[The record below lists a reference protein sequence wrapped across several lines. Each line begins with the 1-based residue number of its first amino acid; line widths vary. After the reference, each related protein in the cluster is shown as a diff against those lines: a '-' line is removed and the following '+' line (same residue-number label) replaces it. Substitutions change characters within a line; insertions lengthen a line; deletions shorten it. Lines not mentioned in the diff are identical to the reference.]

1 MSAARTFAVMAHVD
15 AGKTTLCEQL
25 LLASGALRRA
35 GRVDHGDTALDVD
48 PIERERGITVFSGQA
63 WLAWQGR
70 RLTLID
76 TPGHVD
82 FASETARALTAADLC
97 VLVVDGTAR
106 VDAHTAALFALAAER
121 GLPTLLFLN
130 KTDLPGF
137 SLPDAL
143 RRLRE
148 RLAPQLVPVSDGAPD
163 IDALSLLDDG
173 SLERCLEGTP
183 STDDAWDTLAALFA
197 RRGAFPVLLGAAL
210 RGQGVSE
217 LLDAVARLSDS
228 LPEPPADGAPE
239 ALVYQVRRDQSGERV
254 CFLKVLAG
262 TLRPRDAFDLPAGT
276 EKIHQLRLYRG
287 AAFTPANEARA
298 GDVVGATGLTA
309 PRCGDI
315 LRPDGLTPSPAP
327 AQPVLAVRVEPP
339 EGTPPTWLME
349 CLRLLEDEDPA
360 LCVAWDAEHACAT
373 VRVMGPVQIEVLAR
387 LLMDRFGLDA
397 RLLPPHVLYRETIAG
412 PAVGCGHYEPLRHYA
427 EAHLLLSPGP
437 RGSGVTFDSR
447 CHVDDLPAPYQSLI
461 RTHVL
466 EREHRGILTGAPLSD
481 VRVTLLS
488 GRAHLKHTEGGDFR
502 QAVYRAIRQALM
514 KAGCVLLEPYYR
526 FSLTVPAEH
535 VGRVMTDLAAMGADC
550 GAPET
555 QGACARL
562 SGRGPVAALMDYP
575 AALRALTHGE
585 GEISL
590 LPDGYDPCRDPAP
603 AVAVPPPTIPAR
615 TRTTP
620 RAACSARTARATS
633 SPGTRPTPSCTCP
646 WSSPDGAAHPPGTPR
661 FLRARPPRFPRLAH
675 PPRIPAHPGPCV
687 PPTPVPACLA
697 SRPPSPR
704 PPRFSPDPLPKGGY
718 PHAHTAPKRLAL
730 RRHGR
735 ARPPGQPAHR
745 R

>member
-35 GRVDHGDTALDVD
+35 GRVDHGDTALDAD

-82 FASETARALTAADLC
+82 FASETARALAAADLC

-130 KTDLPGF
+130 KSDLPGF

-143 RRLRE
+143 SRLRE
-148 RLAPQLVPVSDGAPD
+148 RLSPQLVPVSDGAPD

-173 SLERCLEGTP
+173 FLERCLEGTP

-197 RRGAFPVLLGAAL
+197 RRGAFPVLSGAAL

-217 LLDAVARLSDS
+217 LLDAVARLSGA

-239 ALVYQVRRDQSGERV
+239 ALIYQVRRDPSGERV

-262 TLRPRDAFDLPAGT
+262 TLRPRDAFDLPGGT

-315 LRPDGLTPSPAP
+315 LRPDGLAPSPAA

-339 EGTPPTWLME
+339 EGTPPTRLME
-349 CLRLLEDEDPA
+349 CLRVLEDEDPA
-360 LCVAWDAEHACAT
+360 LCVAWDAEHASAT

-387 LLMDRFGLDA
+387 LLQDRFGLAA
-397 RLLPPHVLYRETIAG
+397 RLLPPHVLYRETIAA

-447 CHVDDLPAPYQSLI
+447 CHVDDLPAPCQSLI
-461 RTHVL
+461 RTHAL
-466 EREHRGILTGAPLSD
+466 EREHRGVLTGAPLSD

-562 SGRGPVAALMDYP
+562 SGRGPVASLMDYP

-603 AVAVPPPTIPAR
+603 AIEAAAYDPGADADNPAGSVFCSHGAGYFVPWDEAD
-615 TRTTP
+615 
-620 RAACSARTARATS
+620 ALM
-633 SPGTRPTPSCTCP
+633 
-646 WSSPDGAAHPPGTPR
+646 H
-661 FLRARPPRFPRLAH
+661 L
-675 PPRIPAHPGPCV
+675 
-687 PPTPVPACLA
+687 PVE
-697 SRPPSPR
+697 
-704 PPRFSPDPLPKGGY
+704 
-718 PHAHTAPKRLAL
+718 
-730 RRHGR
+730 
-735 ARPPGQPAHR
+735 QP
-745 R
+745 

>member
-35 GRVDHGDTALDVD
+35 GRVDHGDTALDAD

-106 VDAHTAALFALAAER
+106 VDAHTASLFALAAER

-143 RRLRE
+143 SRLRE
-148 RLAPQLVPVSDGAPD
+148 RLAPKIVPIVDGAPD

-173 SLERCLEGTP
+173 FLERCLEGTP

-197 RRGAFPVLLGAAL
+197 RRGAFPVLSGAAL

-217 LLDAVARLSDS
+217 LLDAVARLSAA
-228 LPEPPADGAPE
+228 LPEPSADGAPE
-239 ALVYQVRRDQSGERV
+239 ALIYQVRRDPSGERV

-262 TLRPRDAFDLPAGT
+262 TLRPRDAFDLPGGT

-287 AAFTPANEARA
+287 AAFTPANEAHA

-315 LRPDGLTPSPAP
+315 LCPDGLAPSPAP

-339 EGTPPTWLME
+339 EGTPPTRLME

-387 LLMDRFGLDA
+387 LLLDRFGLDA
-397 RLLPPHVLYRETIAG
+397 RLLPPHVLYRETIAA

-603 AVAVPPPTIPAR
+603 AVQAAAYDPGADTDNPAGSVFCSHGAGYFVPWDEAD
-615 TRTTP
+615 
-620 RAACSARTARATS
+620 ALM
-633 SPGTRPTPSCTCP
+633 
-646 WSSPDGAAHPPGTPR
+646 H
-661 FLRARPPRFPRLAH
+661 L
-675 PPRIPAHPGPCV
+675 
-687 PPTPVPACLA
+687 PVE
-697 SRPPSPR
+697 
-704 PPRFSPDPLPKGGY
+704 
-718 PHAHTAPKRLAL
+718 
-730 RRHGR
+730 
-735 ARPPGQPAHR
+735 QP
-745 R
+745 

>member
-82 FASETARALTAADLC
+82 FASETARALAAADLC

-130 KTDLPGF
+130 KSDLPGF

-143 RRLRE
+143 SRLRE
-148 RLAPQLVPVSDGAPD
+148 RLAPQLVPVSHGAPD

-173 SLERCLEGTP
+173 FLERCLEGTATP
-183 STDDAWDTLAALFA
+183 DDAWDTLAALFA
-197 RRGAFPVLLGAAL
+197 RRGAFPVLSGAAL

-217 LLDAVARLSDS
+217 LLDAVARLSDA

-239 ALVYQVRRDQSGERV
+239 ALVYQVRRDPSGERV

-262 TLRPRDAFDLPAGT
+262 TLRPRDAFDLPGGA

-309 PRCGDI
+309 PRCGDV
-315 LRPDGLTPSPAP
+315 LRPDGLTPSPAA

-339 EGTPPTWLME
+339 EGTPPTRLME
-349 CLRLLEDEDPA
+349 CLRVLEDEDPA

-387 LLMDRFGLDA
+387 LLLDRFGLDA
-397 RLLPPHVLYRETIAG
+397 RLLPPHVLYRETIAA

-461 RTHVL
+461 RTHVM
-466 EREHRGILTGAPLSD
+466 EREHRGVLTGAPLTD

-535 VGRVMTDLAAMGADC
+535 VGRVMTDLAAMGAEC
-550 GAPET
+550 GAPESL
-555 QGACARL
+555 GACARL

-603 AVAVPPPTIPAR
+603 AVQAAAYDPGADTDNPAGSVFCSHGAGYFVPWDEAD
-615 TRTTP
+615 
-620 RAACSARTARATS
+620 ALM
-633 SPGTRPTPSCTCP
+633 
-646 WSSPDGAAHPPGTPR
+646 H
-661 FLRARPPRFPRLAH
+661 L
-675 PPRIPAHPGPCV
+675 
-687 PPTPVPACLA
+687 PVE
-697 SRPPSPR
+697 
-704 PPRFSPDPLPKGGY
+704 
-718 PHAHTAPKRLAL
+718 
-730 RRHGR
+730 
-735 ARPPGQPAHR
+735 QP
-745 R
+745 

>member
-1 MSAARTFAVMAHVD
+1 MSAARTFAVMAYGD

-35 GRVDHGDTALDVD
+35 GRVDHGDTALDAD

-143 RRLRE
+143 SRLRE
-148 RLAPQLVPVSDGAPD
+148 RLAPQIVPIVDGAPD

-173 SLERCLEGTP
+173 FLERCVEGTP

-197 RRGAFPVLLGAAL
+197 RRGAFPVLSGAAL

-217 LLDAVARLSDS
+217 LLDAVARLSGA

-239 ALVYQVRRDQSGERV
+239 ALVYQVRRDPSGERV

-262 TLRPRDAFDLPAGT
+262 TLRPRDAFDLPGGT

-287 AAFTPANEARA
+287 AAFTPSNEARA

-315 LRPDGLTPSPAP
+315 LRPDGLAPSPAP

-339 EGTPPTWLME
+339 EGTPPTRLME
-349 CLRLLEDEDPA
+349 CLRVLEDEDPA

-397 RLLPPHVLYRETIAG
+397 RLLPPHVLYRETIAR

-447 CHVDDLPAPYQSLI
+447 CHVDDLPAPCQSLI

-466 EREHRGILTGAPLSD
+466 EREHRGVLTGAPLSD

-603 AVAVPPPTIPAR
+603 AIEAVAYDPGADTDNPAGSVFCSHGAGYFVPWDEAD
-615 TRTTP
+615 
-620 RAACSARTARATS
+620 ALM
-633 SPGTRPTPSCTCP
+633 
-646 WSSPDGAAHPPGTPR
+646 H
-661 FLRARPPRFPRLAH
+661 L
-675 PPRIPAHPGPCV
+675 
-687 PPTPVPACLA
+687 PVE
-697 SRPPSPR
+697 
-704 PPRFSPDPLPKGGY
+704 
-718 PHAHTAPKRLAL
+718 
-730 RRHGR
+730 
-735 ARPPGQPAHR
+735 QP
-745 R
+745 

>member
-35 GRVDHGDTALDVD
+35 GRVDHGDTALDAD

-97 VLVVDGTAR
+97 VLVADGTAR
-106 VDAHTAALFALAAER
+106 VDAHTASLFSLAAER

-130 KTDLPGF
+130 KSDLPGF

-143 RRLRE
+143 SRLRE

-173 SLERCLEGTP
+173 FLERCLEGSP
-183 STDDAWDTLAALFA
+183 STDDAWETLAALFA
-197 RRGAFPVLLGAAL
+197 RRGAFPVLSGAAL

-217 LLDAVARLSDS
+217 LLDAVARLIAA
-228 LPEPPADGAPE
+228 LPEPSADGAPE
-239 ALVYQVRRDQSGERV
+239 MLIYQVRRDPSGERV

-262 TLRPRDAFDLPAGT
+262 TLRPRDAFDLPGGA

-309 PRCGDI
+309 PRCGEI
-315 LRPDGLTPSPAP
+315 LRPDGLTPSPAA

-339 EGTPPTWLME
+339 EGTPPTRLME
-349 CLRLLEDEDPA
+349 CLRVLEDEDPA

-387 LLMDRFGLDA
+387 LLLDRFGLDA
-397 RLLPPHVLYRETIAG
+397 RLLPPHVLYRETIAA

-427 EAHLLLSPGP
+427 EAHLLLAPGP

-461 RTHVL
+461 RTHVM
-466 EREHRGILTGAPLSD
+466 EREHRGVLTGAPLSD

-535 VGRVMTDLAAMGADC
+535 VGRVMTDLAAMGAEC
-550 GAPET
+550 GAPESL
-555 QGACARL
+555 GACARL

-603 AVAVPPPTIPAR
+603 AIEAAAYDPGADTDNSAGSVFCSHGAGYFVPWDEAD
-615 TRTTP
+615 
-620 RAACSARTARATS
+620 ALM
-633 SPGTRPTPSCTCP
+633 
-646 WSSPDGAAHPPGTPR
+646 H
-661 FLRARPPRFPRLAH
+661 L
-675 PPRIPAHPGPCV
+675 
-687 PPTPVPACLA
+687 PVE
-697 SRPPSPR
+697 
-704 PPRFSPDPLPKGGY
+704 
-718 PHAHTAPKRLAL
+718 
-730 RRHGR
+730 
-735 ARPPGQPAHR
+735 QP
-745 R
+745 

>member
-106 VDAHTAALFALAAER
+106 VDAHTASLFALAAER

-148 RLAPQLVPVSDGAPD
+148 RLAPQIVPIVDGAPD

-173 SLERCLEGTP
+173 FLERCLEGSP

-197 RRGAFPVLLGAAL
+197 RRGAFPVLSGAAL

-217 LLDAVARLSDS
+217 LLDAVARLSGA

-239 ALVYQVRRDQSGERV
+239 ALVYQVRRDPSGERV

-262 TLRPRDAFDLPAGT
+262 TLRPRDAFDLPGGT

-309 PRCGDI
+309 PRCGDV

-339 EGTPPTWLME
+339 EGTPPTRLME

-387 LLMDRFGLDA
+387 LLQDRFGLDA
-397 RLLPPHVLYRETIAG
+397 RLLPPHVLYRETIAA

-585 GEISL
+585 GRS
-590 LPDGYDPCRDPAP
+590 PSCPTAMTPAATP
-603 AVAVPPPTIPAR
+603 RPPFRPPPTIPAR

-646 WSSPDGAAHPPGTPR
+646 WSSPDGAAPR
-661 FLRARPPRFPRLAH
+661 P
-675 PPRIPAHPGPCV
+675 
-687 PPTPVPACLA
+687 
-697 SRPPSPR
+697 
-704 PPRFSPDPLPKGGY
+704 PPRFSPDSLPKGGY

>member
-25 LLASGALRRA
+25 LLVSGALRRA
-35 GRVDHGDTALDVD
+35 GRVDHGDTALDAD

-97 VLVVDGTAR
+97 VLVADGTAR
-106 VDAHTAALFALAAER
+106 VDAHTASLFSLAAER

-130 KTDLPGF
+130 KSDLPGF

-143 RRLRE
+143 SRLRE
-148 RLAPQLVPVSDGAPD
+148 RLAPQIVPIVDGAPD

-173 SLERCLEGTP
+173 FLERCLEGTP

-197 RRGAFPVLLGAAL
+197 RRGAFPVLTGAAL

-217 LLDAVARLSDS
+217 LLDAVARLIAA
-228 LPEPPADGAPE
+228 LPEPSADGAPE
-239 ALVYQVRRDQSGERV
+239 ALIYQVRRDPSGERV

-262 TLRPRDAFDLPAGT
+262 TLRPRDAFDLPGGA

-315 LRPDGLTPSPAP
+315 LRPDGLAPSPAA

-339 EGTPPTWLME
+339 EGTPPTRLME
-349 CLRLLEDEDPA
+349 CLRVLEDEDPA

-387 LLMDRFGLDA
+387 LLQDRFGLDA
-397 RLLPPHVLYRETIAG
+397 RLLPPHVLYRETIAA

-461 RTHVL
+461 RTHVM

-514 KAGCVLLEPYYR
+514 KAGCVLLEPFYR

-550 GAPET
+550 GAPESL
-555 QGACARL
+555 GACARL

-590 LPDGYDPCRDPAP
+590 LPDGYDPCRDPASAIE
-603 AVAVPPPTIPAR
+603 AVAYDPDADTDNPAGSVFCSHGAGYFVPWDEAD
-615 TRTTP
+615 
-620 RAACSARTARATS
+620 ALM
-633 SPGTRPTPSCTCP
+633 
-646 WSSPDGAAHPPGTPR
+646 H
-661 FLRARPPRFPRLAH
+661 L
-675 PPRIPAHPGPCV
+675 
-687 PPTPVPACLA
+687 PVE
-697 SRPPSPR
+697 
-704 PPRFSPDPLPKGGY
+704 
-718 PHAHTAPKRLAL
+718 
-730 RRHGR
+730 
-735 ARPPGQPAHR
+735 QP
-745 R
+745 

>member
-106 VDAHTAALFALAAER
+106 VDAHTASLFALAAER
-121 GLPTLLFLN
+121 DLPTLLFLN

-143 RRLRE
+143 SRLRE
-148 RLAPQLVPVSDGAPD
+148 RLAPQIVPIVDGAPD
-163 IDALSLLDDG
+163 LDALSLLDDG
-173 SLERCLEGTP
+173 FLERCLEGTP

-217 LLDAVARLSDS
+217 LLDAVARLSAA

-239 ALVYQVRRDQSGERV
+239 ALVYQVRRDPSGERV

-262 TLRPRDAFDLPAGT
+262 TLRPRDAFDLPGGA

-287 AAFTPANEARA
+287 AAFTPASEARA

-339 EGTPPTWLME
+339 EGTPPTRLME

-387 LLMDRFGLDA
+387 LLLDRFGLAA
-397 RLLPPHVLYRETIAG
+397 RLLPPHVLYRETIAA

-461 RTHVL
+461 RTHAL
-466 EREHRGILTGAPLSD
+466 EREHRGVLTGAPLSD

-535 VGRVMTDLAAMGADC
+535 VGRVMTDLSAMGADC

-555 QGACARL
+555 LGACARL

-575 AALRALTHGE
+575 ATLRALTHGE

-603 AVAVPPPTIPAR
+603 AVASAAYDPGADTDNPAGSVFCSHGAGYFVPWDEAD
-615 TRTTP
+615 
-620 RAACSARTARATS
+620 ALM
-633 SPGTRPTPSCTCP
+633 
-646 WSSPDGAAHPPGTPR
+646 H
-661 FLRARPPRFPRLAH
+661 L
-675 PPRIPAHPGPCV
+675 
-687 PPTPVPACLA
+687 PVE
-697 SRPPSPR
+697 
-704 PPRFSPDPLPKGGY
+704 
-718 PHAHTAPKRLAL
+718 
-730 RRHGR
+730 
-735 ARPPGQPAHR
+735 QP
-745 R
+745 

>member
-25 LLASGALRRA
+25 LLVSGALRRA
-35 GRVDHGDTALDVD
+35 GRVDHGDTALDAD

-97 VLVVDGTAR
+97 VLVADGTAR
-106 VDAHTAALFALAAER
+106 VDAHTASLFSLAAER

-130 KTDLPGF
+130 KSDLPGF

-143 RRLRE
+143 QRLRE
-148 RLAPQLVPVSDGAPD
+148 RLAPQIVPIVDDAPD

-173 SLERCLEGTP
+173 FLERCLEGSP

-197 RRGAFPVLLGAAL
+197 RRGAFPVLTGAAL

-217 LLDAVARLSDS
+217 LLDAVARLIAA
-228 LPEPPADGAPE
+228 LPEPSADGAPE
-239 ALVYQVRRDQSGERV
+239 ALVYQVRRDPSGERV

-262 TLRPRDAFDLPAGT
+262 TLRPRDAFDLPGGA

-309 PRCGDI
+309 PRCGEI
-315 LRPDGLTPSPAP
+315 LRPDGLTPSPAA

-339 EGTPPTWLME
+339 EGTPPTRLME
-349 CLRLLEDEDPA
+349 CLRVLEDEDPA

-387 LLMDRFGLDA
+387 LLLDRFGLDA
-397 RLLPPHVLYRETIAG
+397 RLLPPYVLYRETIAA

-466 EREHRGILTGAPLSD
+466 EREHRGVLTGAPLTD

-526 FSLTVPAEH
+526 FSLTVPAEN
-535 VGRVMTDLAAMGADC
+535 VGRVMTDLAAMGAEC
-550 GAPET
+550 GAPESL
-555 QGACARL
+555 GACARL

-603 AVAVPPPTIPAR
+603 AIEAVAYDPGVDTDNPAGSVFCSHGAGYFVPWDEAD
-615 TRTTP
+615 
-620 RAACSARTARATS
+620 ALM
-633 SPGTRPTPSCTCP
+633 
-646 WSSPDGAAHPPGTPR
+646 H
-661 FLRARPPRFPRLAH
+661 L
-675 PPRIPAHPGPCV
+675 
-687 PPTPVPACLA
+687 PVE
-697 SRPPSPR
+697 
-704 PPRFSPDPLPKGGY
+704 
-718 PHAHTAPKRLAL
+718 
-730 RRHGR
+730 
-735 ARPPGQPAHR
+735 QP
-745 R
+745 

>member
-106 VDAHTAALFALAAER
+106 VDAHTASLFALAAER
-121 GLPTLLFLN
+121 DLPTLLFLN

-143 RRLRE
+143 QRLRE
-148 RLAPQLVPVSDGAPD
+148 RLAPQLVSVSDGAPD

-173 SLERCLEGTP
+173 FLERCLEGTP

-197 RRGAFPVLLGAAL
+197 RRGAFPVLSGAAL

-217 LLDAVARLSDS
+217 LLDAVARLSGA

-239 ALVYQVRRDQSGERV
+239 ALVYQVRRDPSGERV

-262 TLRPRDAFDLPAGT
+262 TLRPRDAFDLPGGT

-298 GDVVGATGLTA
+298 GDVVGVTGLTA
-309 PRCGDI
+309 PRCGDV

-339 EGTPPTWLME
+339 EGTPPTRLME

-387 LLMDRFGLDA
+387 LLQDRFGLDA
-397 RLLPPHVLYRETIAG
+397 RLLPPHVLYRETIAA

-466 EREHRGILTGAPLSD
+466 EREHRGVLTGAPLSD

-535 VGRVMTDLAAMGADC
+535 VGRVMTDLAAMGANC

-603 AVAVPPPTIPAR
+603 AVQAAAYDPGADTDNPASSVFCSHGAGYFVPWDEAD
-615 TRTTP
+615 
-620 RAACSARTARATS
+620 ALM
-633 SPGTRPTPSCTCP
+633 
-646 WSSPDGAAHPPGTPR
+646 H
-661 FLRARPPRFPRLAH
+661 L
-675 PPRIPAHPGPCV
+675 
-687 PPTPVPACLA
+687 PVE
-697 SRPPSPR
+697 
-704 PPRFSPDPLPKGGY
+704 
-718 PHAHTAPKRLAL
+718 
-730 RRHGR
+730 
-735 ARPPGQPAHR
+735 QP
-745 R
+745 

>member
-25 LLASGALRRA
+25 LLVSGALRRA

-97 VLVVDGTAR
+97 VLAVDGTAR

-130 KTDLPGF
+130 KSDLPGF

-163 IDALSLLDDG
+163 IDALSLLNDG
-173 SLERCLEGTP
+173 FLERCLEGTP
-183 STDDAWDTLAALFA
+183 STDDVWDTLAALFA
-197 RRGAFPVLLGAAL
+197 RRGAFPVLSGAAL

-217 LLDAVARLSDS
+217 LLDAVARLSDA

-239 ALVYQVRRDQSGERV
+239 ALVYQVRRDPSGERV

-262 TLRPRDAFDLPAGT
+262 TLRPRDAFDLPTGT

-287 AAFTPANEARA
+287 AAFTPANEVRA

-315 LRPDGLTPSPAP
+315 LRPDGLAPSPAP

-339 EGTPPTWLME
+339 EGTPPTRLME

-387 LLMDRFGLDA
+387 LLLDRFGLDA
-397 RLLPPHVLYRETIAG
+397 RLLPPHVLYRETIAA

-427 EAHLLLSPGP
+427 EAHLLLSPGL

-466 EREHRGILTGAPLSD
+466 EREHRGVLTGAPLSD

-555 QGACARL
+555 QGACVRL

-603 AVAVPPPTIPAR
+603 AVQAAAYDPGADTDNPAGSVFCSHGAGYFVPWDEAD
-615 TRTTP
+615 
-620 RAACSARTARATS
+620 ALM
-633 SPGTRPTPSCTCP
+633 
-646 WSSPDGAAHPPGTPR
+646 H
-661 FLRARPPRFPRLAH
+661 L
-675 PPRIPAHPGPCV
+675 
-687 PPTPVPACLA
+687 PVE
-697 SRPPSPR
+697 
-704 PPRFSPDPLPKGGY
+704 
-718 PHAHTAPKRLAL
+718 
-730 RRHGR
+730 
-735 ARPPGQPAHR
+735 QP
-745 R
+745 

>member
-106 VDAHTAALFALAAER
+106 VDAHTASLFALAAER

-143 RRLRE
+143 SRLRE
-148 RLAPQLVPVSDGAPD
+148 RLAPQIVPIVDGAPD

-173 SLERCLEGTP
+173 FLERCLEGTP

-197 RRGAFPVLLGAAL
+197 RRGAFPVLSGAAL

-217 LLDAVARLSDS
+217 LLDAVARLSGA

-239 ALVYQVRRDQSGERV
+239 ALVYQVRRDPSGERV

-315 LRPDGLTPSPAP
+315 LRPDGLAPSPAP

-339 EGTPPTWLME
+339 EGTPPTRLME
-349 CLRLLEDEDPA
+349 CLRLLEDEDPT

-387 LLMDRFGLDA
+387 LLLDRFGLAA
-397 RLLPPHVLYRETIAG
+397 RLLPPHVLYRETIAR
-412 PAVGCGHYEPLRHYA
+412 PAGGCGHYEPLRHYA

-466 EREHRGILTGAPLSD
+466 EREHRGVLTGAPLSD

-514 KAGCVLLEPYYR
+514 KAGCVLLEPFYR

-603 AVAVPPPTIPAR
+603 AVASASYDPGADTDNPAGSVFCSHGAGYFVPWDEAD
-615 TRTTP
+615 
-620 RAACSARTARATS
+620 ALM
-633 SPGTRPTPSCTCP
+633 
-646 WSSPDGAAHPPGTPR
+646 H
-661 FLRARPPRFPRLAH
+661 L
-675 PPRIPAHPGPCV
+675 
-687 PPTPVPACLA
+687 PVE
-697 SRPPSPR
+697 
-704 PPRFSPDPLPKGGY
+704 
-718 PHAHTAPKRLAL
+718 
-730 RRHGR
+730 
-735 ARPPGQPAHR
+735 QP
-745 R
+745 

>member
-25 LLASGALRRA
+25 LLVSGALRRA
-35 GRVDHGDTALDVD
+35 GRVDHGDTALDAD

-97 VLVVDGTAR
+97 VLVADGTAR
-106 VDAHTAALFALAAER
+106 VDAHTASLFSLAAER

-130 KTDLPGF
+130 KSDLPGF

-143 RRLRE
+143 SRLRE
-148 RLAPQLVPVSDGAPD
+148 RLAPQIVPIVDDAPD

-173 SLERCLEGTP
+173 FLERCLEGTP

-197 RRGAFPVLLGAAL
+197 RRGAFPVLSGAAL

-217 LLDAVARLSDS
+217 LLDAVARLSGA
-228 LPEPPADGAPE
+228 LPEPSADGAPE
-239 ALVYQVRRDQSGERV
+239 ALIYQVRRDPSGDRV

-262 TLRPRDAFDLPAGT
+262 TLRPRDAFDLPGGA

-309 PRCGDI
+309 PRCGEI
-315 LRPDGLTPSPAP
+315 LRPDGLAPSLAP

-339 EGTPPTWLME
+339 EGTPPTRLME
-349 CLRLLEDEDPA
+349 CLRVLEDEDPA

-387 LLMDRFGLDA
+387 LLLDRFGLDA
-397 RLLPPHVLYRETIAG
+397 RLLPPHVLYRETIAA

-461 RTHVL
+461 RTHVM
-466 EREHRGILTGAPLSD
+466 EREHRGVLTGAPLSD

-535 VGRVMTDLAAMGADC
+535 VGRVMTDLAAMGAEC
-550 GAPET
+550 GAPESL
-555 QGACARL
+555 GACARL

-603 AVAVPPPTIPAR
+603 AIEAAAYDPGADTDNPAGSVFCSHGAGYFVPWDEAD
-615 TRTTP
+615 
-620 RAACSARTARATS
+620 ALM
-633 SPGTRPTPSCTCP
+633 
-646 WSSPDGAAHPPGTPR
+646 H
-661 FLRARPPRFPRLAH
+661 L
-675 PPRIPAHPGPCV
+675 
-687 PPTPVPACLA
+687 PVE
-697 SRPPSPR
+697 
-704 PPRFSPDPLPKGGY
+704 
-718 PHAHTAPKRLAL
+718 
-730 RRHGR
+730 
-735 ARPPGQPAHR
+735 QP
-745 R
+745 

>member
-106 VDAHTAALFALAAER
+106 VDAHTASLFALAAER

-143 RRLRE
+143 QRLRE

-173 SLERCLEGTP
+173 FLERCLEGTP

-197 RRGAFPVLLGAAL
+197 RRGVFPVLSGAAL

-217 LLDAVARLSDS
+217 LLDAVARLSGA

-239 ALVYQVRRDQSGERV
+239 ALVYQVRRDPSGERV

-262 TLRPRDAFDLPAGT
+262 TLRPRDAFDLPGGT

-315 LRPDGLTPSPAP
+315 LRPDGLAPSPAP

-339 EGTPPTWLME
+339 EGTPPTRLME
-349 CLRLLEDEDPA
+349 CLRVLEDEDPA

-387 LLMDRFGLDA
+387 LLQDRFGLDA
-397 RLLPPHVLYRETIAG
+397 RLLPPHVLYRETIAA

-466 EREHRGILTGAPLSD
+466 EREHRGVLTGAPLSD

-535 VGRVMTDLAAMGADC
+535 VGRVMTDLAAMGAV
-550 GAPET
+550 
-555 QGACARL
+555 ARP
-562 SGRGPVAALMDYP
+562 RR
-575 AALRALTHGE
+575 RARAHGF
-585 GEISL
+585 
-590 LPDGYDPCRDPAP
+590 
-603 AVAVPPPTIPAR
+603 
-615 TRTTP
+615 
-620 RAACSARTARATS
+620 RAAAR
-633 SPGTRPTPSCTCP
+633 
-646 WSSPDGAAHPPGTPR
+646 W
-661 FLRARPPRFPRLAH
+661 
-675 PPRIPAHPGPCV
+675 
-687 PPTPVPACLA
+687 
-697 SRPPSPR
+697 
-704 PPRFSPDPLPKGGY
+704 
-718 PHAHTAPKRLAL
+718 
-730 RRHGR
+730 RR
-735 ARPPGQPAHR
+735 
-745 R
+745 

>member
-106 VDAHTAALFALAAER
+106 VDAHTASLFALAAER
-121 GLPTLLFLN
+121 DLPTLLFLN

-143 RRLRE
+143 QRLRE
-148 RLAPQLVPVSDGAPD
+148 RLAPQLVSVSDGAPD
-163 IDALSLLDDG
+163 IDALSLPDDG
-173 SLERCLEGTP
+173 FLERCLEGTP

-197 RRGAFPVLLGAAL
+197 RRGAFPVLSGAAL

-217 LLDAVARLSDS
+217 LLDAVARLSGA

-239 ALVYQVRRDQSGERV
+239 ALVYQVRRDPSGERV

-262 TLRPRDAFDLPAGT
+262 TLRPRDAFDLPGGT

-309 PRCGDI
+309 PRCGDV

-339 EGTPPTWLME
+339 EGTPPTRLME

-387 LLMDRFGLDA
+387 LLQDRFGLDA
-397 RLLPPHVLYRETIAG
+397 RLLPPHVLYRETIAA

-466 EREHRGILTGAPLSD
+466 EREHRGVLTGAPLSD

-603 AVAVPPPTIPAR
+603 AVQAAAYDPGADTDNPASSVFCSHGAGYFVPWDEAD
-615 TRTTP
+615 
-620 RAACSARTARATS
+620 ALM
-633 SPGTRPTPSCTCP
+633 
-646 WSSPDGAAHPPGTPR
+646 H
-661 FLRARPPRFPRLAH
+661 L
-675 PPRIPAHPGPCV
+675 
-687 PPTPVPACLA
+687 PVE
-697 SRPPSPR
+697 
-704 PPRFSPDPLPKGGY
+704 
-718 PHAHTAPKRLAL
+718 
-730 RRHGR
+730 
-735 ARPPGQPAHR
+735 QP
-745 R
+745 

>member
-25 LLASGALRRA
+25 LLVSGALRRA
-35 GRVDHGDTALDVD
+35 GRVDHGDTALDAD

-97 VLVVDGTAR
+97 VLVADGTAR
-106 VDAHTAALFALAAER
+106 VDTHTASLFSLAAER

-130 KTDLPGF
+130 KSDLPGF

-143 RRLRE
+143 SRLRE
-148 RLAPQLVPVSDGAPD
+148 RLAPQIVPIVDGAPD

-173 SLERCLEGTP
+173 FLERCLEGSP

-197 RRGAFPVLLGAAL
+197 RRGAFPVLTGAAL

-228 LPEPPADGAPE
+228 LPDPPADGAPE
-239 ALVYQVRRDQSGERV
+239 ALVYQVRRDPSGERV

-262 TLRPRDAFDLPAGT
+262 TLRPRDAFDLPGGA

-309 PRCGDI
+309 PRCGEI
-315 LRPDGLTPSPAP
+315 LRPDGLTPSPAA

-339 EGTPPTWLME
+339 EGTPPTRLME
-349 CLRLLEDEDPA
+349 CLRVLEDEDPA
-360 LCVAWDAEHACAT
+360 LCVAWDVEHACAT

-387 LLMDRFGLDA
+387 LLLDRFGLDA
-397 RLLPPHVLYRETIAG
+397 RLLPPHVLYRETIAA

-461 RTHVL
+461 RTHVM

-590 LPDGYDPCRDPAP
+590 LPDGYDPCRDPASAIE
-603 AVAVPPPTIPAR
+603 AVAYDPDADTDNPAGSVFCSHGAGYFVPWDEAD
-615 TRTTP
+615 
-620 RAACSARTARATS
+620 ALM
-633 SPGTRPTPSCTCP
+633 
-646 WSSPDGAAHPPGTPR
+646 H
-661 FLRARPPRFPRLAH
+661 L
-675 PPRIPAHPGPCV
+675 
-687 PPTPVPACLA
+687 PVE
-697 SRPPSPR
+697 
-704 PPRFSPDPLPKGGY
+704 
-718 PHAHTAPKRLAL
+718 
-730 RRHGR
+730 
-735 ARPPGQPAHR
+735 QP
-745 R
+745 

>member
-143 RRLRE
+143 QRLRE

-173 SLERCLEGTP
+173 FLERCLEGTP

-197 RRGAFPVLLGAAL
+197 RRGAFPVLSGAAL

-217 LLDAVARLSDS
+217 LLDAVARLSGA

-239 ALVYQVRRDQSGERV
+239 ALVYQVRRDPSGERV
-254 CFLKVLAG
+254 CFLMVLAG

-309 PRCGDI
+309 PRCGDV
-315 LRPDGLTPSPAP
+315 LRPDGLAPSPAP

-339 EGTPPTWLME
+339 EGTPPTRLME

-387 LLMDRFGLDA
+387 LLQERFGLDA
-397 RLLPPHVLYRETIAG
+397 RLLPPHVLYRETIAA

-466 EREHRGILTGAPLSD
+466 EREHRGVLTGAPLSD

-603 AVAVPPPTIPAR
+603 AVQAAAYDPGADTDNPAGSVFCSHGAGYFVPWDEAD
-615 TRTTP
+615 
-620 RAACSARTARATS
+620 ALM
-633 SPGTRPTPSCTCP
+633 
-646 WSSPDGAAHPPGTPR
+646 H
-661 FLRARPPRFPRLAH
+661 L
-675 PPRIPAHPGPCV
+675 
-687 PPTPVPACLA
+687 PVE
-697 SRPPSPR
+697 
-704 PPRFSPDPLPKGGY
+704 
-718 PHAHTAPKRLAL
+718 
-730 RRHGR
+730 
-735 ARPPGQPAHR
+735 QP
-745 R
+745 

>member
-25 LLASGALRRA
+25 LLVSGALRRA
-35 GRVDHGDTALDVD
+35 GRVDHGDTALDAD

-97 VLVVDGTAR
+97 VLVADGTAR
-106 VDAHTAALFALAAER
+106 VDAHTASLFSLAAER

-130 KTDLPGF
+130 KSDLPGF

-143 RRLRE
+143 SRLRE
-148 RLAPQLVPVSDGAPD
+148 RLAPQIVPIVDDAPD

-173 SLERCLEGTP
+173 FLERCLEGSP

-197 RRGAFPVLLGAAL
+197 RRGAFPVLTGAAL

-217 LLDAVARLSDS
+217 LLDAVARLSAA
-228 LPEPPADGAPE
+228 LPEPSADGAPE
-239 ALVYQVRRDQSGERV
+239 ALIYQVRRDPSGERV

-262 TLRPRDAFDLPAGT
+262 TLRPRDAFDLPGGA

-309 PRCGDI
+309 PRCGEI
-315 LRPDGLTPSPAP
+315 LRPDGLTPSPAA

-339 EGTPPTWLME
+339 EGTPPTRLME
-349 CLRLLEDEDPA
+349 CLRVLEDEDPA

-387 LLMDRFGLDA
+387 LLLDRFGLDA
-397 RLLPPHVLYRETIAG
+397 RLLPPHVLYRETIAA

-461 RTHVL
+461 RTHVM

-603 AVAVPPPTIPAR
+603 AIEAAAYDPGADTDNPAGSVFCSHGAGYFVPWDEAD
-615 TRTTP
+615 
-620 RAACSARTARATS
+620 ALM
-633 SPGTRPTPSCTCP
+633 
-646 WSSPDGAAHPPGTPR
+646 H
-661 FLRARPPRFPRLAH
+661 L
-675 PPRIPAHPGPCV
+675 
-687 PPTPVPACLA
+687 PVE
-697 SRPPSPR
+697 
-704 PPRFSPDPLPKGGY
+704 
-718 PHAHTAPKRLAL
+718 
-730 RRHGR
+730 
-735 ARPPGQPAHR
+735 QP
-745 R
+745 

>member
-173 SLERCLEGTP
+173 FLERCLEGTP

-197 RRGAFPVLLGAAL
+197 RRGAFPVLSGAAL

-217 LLDAVARLSDS
+217 LLDAVARLSGA

-239 ALVYQVRRDQSGERV
+239 ALVYQVRRDPSGERV

-262 TLRPRDAFDLPAGT
+262 TLRPRDAFDLPGGT

-287 AAFTPANEARA
+287 AAFTPANEAHA

-315 LRPDGLTPSPAP
+315 LRPDGLAPSPAP

-339 EGTPPTWLME
+339 EGTPPTRLME

-387 LLMDRFGLDA
+387 LLQDRFGLDA
-397 RLLPPHVLYRETIAG
+397 RLLPPHVLYRETIAA

-427 EAHLLLSPGP
+427 EVHLLLAPGP

-466 EREHRGILTGAPLSD
+466 EREHRGVLTGAPLSD

-603 AVAVPPPTIPAR
+603 AVASAAYDPGADTDNPAGSVFCSHGAGYFVPWDEAD
-615 TRTTP
+615 
-620 RAACSARTARATS
+620 ALM
-633 SPGTRPTPSCTCP
+633 
-646 WSSPDGAAHPPGTPR
+646 H
-661 FLRARPPRFPRLAH
+661 L
-675 PPRIPAHPGPCV
+675 
-687 PPTPVPACLA
+687 PVE
-697 SRPPSPR
+697 
-704 PPRFSPDPLPKGGY
+704 
-718 PHAHTAPKRLAL
+718 
-730 RRHGR
+730 
-735 ARPPGQPAHR
+735 QP
-745 R
+745 

>member
-35 GRVDHGDTALDVD
+35 GRVDHGDTALDAD

-82 FASETARALTAADLC
+82 FASETTRALTAADLC
-97 VLVVDGTAR
+97 VLVADGTAR

-130 KTDLPGF
+130 KSDLPGF

-143 RRLRE
+143 SRLRE
-148 RLAPQLVPVSDGAPD
+148 RLAPQIVPIVDDAPD

-173 SLERCLEGTP
+173 FLERCLEGTP

-197 RRGAFPVLLGAAL
+197 RRGAFPVLTGVAL

-217 LLDAVARLSDS
+217 LLDTVARLSGA
-228 LPEPPADGAPE
+228 LPEPSADGAPE
-239 ALVYQVRRDQSGERV
+239 ALIYQVRRDPSGERV

-262 TLRPRDAFDLPAGT
+262 TLRPRDAFDLPGGA

-309 PRCGDI
+309 PRCGDV
-315 LRPDGLTPSPAP
+315 LRPDGLTPSPAA

-339 EGTPPTWLME
+339 EGTPPTRLME
-349 CLRLLEDEDPA
+349 CLRVLEDEDPA

-387 LLMDRFGLDA
+387 LLQDRFGLDA
-397 RLLPPHVLYRETIAG
+397 RLLPPHVLYRETIAA

-466 EREHRGILTGAPLSD
+466 EREHRGVLTGAPLSD
-481 VRVTLLS
+481 VRVALLS

-603 AVAVPPPTIPAR
+603 AVASAAYDPGADTDNPAGSVFCSHGAGYFVPWDEAD
-615 TRTTP
+615 
-620 RAACSARTARATS
+620 ALM
-633 SPGTRPTPSCTCP
+633 
-646 WSSPDGAAHPPGTPR
+646 H
-661 FLRARPPRFPRLAH
+661 L
-675 PPRIPAHPGPCV
+675 
-687 PPTPVPACLA
+687 PVE
-697 SRPPSPR
+697 
-704 PPRFSPDPLPKGGY
+704 
-718 PHAHTAPKRLAL
+718 
-730 RRHGR
+730 
-735 ARPPGQPAHR
+735 QP
-745 R
+745 

>member
-35 GRVDHGDTALDVD
+35 GRVDHGDTALDAD

-97 VLVVDGTAR
+97 VLVADGTAR

-143 RRLRE
+143 SRLRE
-148 RLAPQLVPVSDGAPD
+148 RLAPQIVPIVDGAPD
-163 IDALSLLDDG
+163 LDALSLLDDG
-173 SLERCLEGTP
+173 FLERCLEGTP

-217 LLDAVARLSDS
+217 LLDAVARLSAA
-228 LPEPPADGAPE
+228 LPEPSADGAPE
-239 ALVYQVRRDQSGERV
+239 ALVYQVRRDPSGERV

-262 TLRPRDAFDLPAGT
+262 TLRPRDAFDLPGGA

-287 AAFTPANEARA
+287 AAFTPASEARA

-315 LRPDGLTPSPAP
+315 LRPDGLTPSPAA

-339 EGTPPTWLME
+339 EGTPPTRLME
-349 CLRLLEDEDPA
+349 CLRVLEDEDPA

-387 LLMDRFGLDA
+387 LLLDRFGLDA
-397 RLLPPHVLYRETIAG
+397 RLLPPHVLYRETIAA

-447 CHVDDLPAPYQSLI
+447 CHVDDLPAPCQSLI

-466 EREHRGILTGAPLSD
+466 EREHRGVLTGAPLSD

-514 KAGCVLLEPYYR
+514 KAGCVLLEPFYR

-555 QGACARL
+555 LGACARL

-603 AVAVPPPTIPAR
+603 AVQAAAYDPGADTDNPAGSVFCSHGAGYFVPWDEAD
-615 TRTTP
+615 
-620 RAACSARTARATS
+620 ALM
-633 SPGTRPTPSCTCP
+633 
-646 WSSPDGAAHPPGTPR
+646 H
-661 FLRARPPRFPRLAH
+661 L
-675 PPRIPAHPGPCV
+675 
-687 PPTPVPACLA
+687 PVE
-697 SRPPSPR
+697 
-704 PPRFSPDPLPKGGY
+704 
-718 PHAHTAPKRLAL
+718 
-730 RRHGR
+730 
-735 ARPPGQPAHR
+735 QP
-745 R
+745 